1 MRSERAQSPPSIRA
15 SAALLCH
22 SERAQLYSVI
32 PSERRESRPHARPI
46 ESYVLVHGPSP
57 STSPARAFA
66 EGAADREA
74 ARYCVN
80 AVPRPRCSPRPPRM
94 LLRWSVEER
103 MDGSAQRSQPSA
115 RIRTWGRHSAVLG
128 AAVLQRPLRLRVP
141 PRLRVK
147 SRCAKQPARASVARG
162 ALSRDDRDS
171 STPGL
176 RPSARNDVY
185 APLAM
190 ACRSA
195 TPARTSG
202 ATSVPSSS
210 IARITVRCGIPIR

>member
-1 MRSERAQSPPSIRA
+1 MSCRRRTYCTSSCGASVHSPHRQFERAQP
-15 SAALLCH
+15 LLCH
-22 SERAQLYSVI
+22 SEREKLYSVI
-32 PSERRESRPHARPI
+32 PSERSESRNHARPI

-115 RIRTWGRHSAVLG
+115 RIGTWGRHSAVLG

-176 RPSARNDVY
+176 RPSARNDTQSGPA
-185 APLAM
+185 APLGM
-190 ACRSA
+190 
-195 TPARTSG
+195 TS
-202 ATSVPSSS
+202 TRHS
-210 IARITVRCGIPIR
+210 